1 MISDNIKNFTITEYS
16 FDKEPI
22 HFISAS
28 TNEVFMF
35 SKNKVPYIVRYSKRP
50 AEWIDQI
57 NAEMKWLYYL
67 ANNGISVSLPLYT
80 INGELVTSITD
91 EYENC
96 IISAYEMASGTFWDV
111 NNPDKWNDII
121 FYNWGKTMAEMHV
134 ITKPYEAEIR
144 RDEFKHSW
152 DDNVRACPS
161 VYRIAEEVLAE
172 ITNLPRDIDSYGL
185 IHNDLHP
192 WNFYINDDVINVF
205 DFDDSIYGW
214 YALDIGIALYHGL
227 WWGRKGGELSESI
240 TKNFMKGYLSVNQL
254 SDYNLS
260 KIPLFMKFR
269 QICKFSWFYDPN
281 NVDEHQLER
290 IRNIE
295 NDMLFNDV
303 KLTSEIFMEMI
314 K

>member
-35 SKNKVPYIVRYSKRP
+35 FKNKVPYIVRYSKRP

-57 NAEMKWLYYL
+57 TAEMKWLYYL
-67 ANNGISVSLPLYT
+67 ANNGISVSLPLHT
-80 INGELVTSITD
+80 IGGELVTAIYD
-91 EYENC
+91 EGENC
-96 IISAYEMASGTFWDV
+96 IISAYEMAAGTFWDA
-111 NNPDKWNDII
+111 NNPDKWNDTI

-134 ITKPYEAEIR
+134 ITKPYKAEIR

-152 DDNVRACPS
+152 SDNVKACPS
-161 VYRIAEEVLAE
+161 VFRIGEETLAE
-172 ITNLPRDIDSYGL
+172 INEMPRDIDSYGL

-192 WNFYINDDVINVF
+192 WNFYIDGDKINVF

-227 WWGRKGGELSESI
+227 WWGRKGGEFTERI
-240 TKNFMKGYLSVNQL
+240 IKNFMKGYLAVNQL

-269 QICKFSWFYDPN
+269 QICKFSWFYDPDN
-281 NVDEHQLER
+281 ADEHQLER

-295 NDMLFNDV
+295 NDMLFTDV
-303 KLTSEIFMEMI
+303 KLTAESFMEMI